1 MIICV
6 TGLPGSGKSTVAK
19 LLRKRGFQQVEMR
32 DAVIGRMKQKGMKIT
47 PDTVKKYAISVRKK
61 YGKNIVAKYTM
72 QNIVKMH
79 RSKGIAI
86 IGIRSIQEME
96 FFRKRFE
103 GSIYMVAVVAPVK
116 LRYERLVER
125 GWPNDPHSFAK
136 FEEREKQEMIG
147 YAKNGKKSEGV
158 IGLIDT
164 ADYLVCNTETFMK
177 LSKDMNRLLAKIR
190 AIKK

>member
-1 MIICV
+1 
-6 TGLPGSGKSTVAK
+6 
-19 LLRKRGFQQVEMR
+19 MR
-32 DAVIGRMKQKGMKIT
+32 DAVIERMKQKKMKIT

-72 QNIVKMH
+72 QNVAKMH
-79 RSKGIAI
+79 EKKNIAV

-96 FFRKRFE
+96 FFRKHFA

-116 LRYERLVER
+116 LRYARLVER

-136 FEEREKQEMIG
+136 FDEREQQEMIG
-147 YAKNGKKSEGV
+147 YTKNGKKSEGV

-164 ADYLVCNTETFMK
+164 ADYLVCNTETFVK

-190 AIKK
+190 SVNEKRR